1 MASISAFLEEHFR
14 HFNARETLEA
24 SRAYRSL
31 IENGGRVLMSLG
43 GAMSTAEL
51 GKSLSKMIRQDK
63 VHAISATAANLEE
76 DIFNLIGHNDY
87 KIISKY
93 RYLNPADEVALR
105 DKGFNRVTDTCIP
118 ESVIDVMEE
127 ELVKRWSQAAQRTES
142 YFPFEYI
149 YQLIEAG
156 IFDDKMQVPPE
167 NSWVLAAC
175 EKQIPI
181 YTPAFEDSTLGNI
194 FTAHVV
200 SGDIKDHSPVK
211 SGTMQFEHLIQWY
224 KHNSAEHPTGF
235 FQIGG
240 GVSADFAICVVP
252 CIRQDLRQQCDLWSY
267 FCQIGDAVASY
278 GSYSGAP
285 PNEKIT
291 WHKLD
296 ENAPAFAINS
306 DATIVAPLIFAYV
319 LGE

>member
-1 MASISAFLEEHFR
+1 MASISEFMEDHFL

-24 SRAYRSL
+24 AKAYRSL
-31 IENGGRVLMSLG
+31 IAKRGRVLLAMG

-63 VHAISATAANLEE
+63 VHAVSATAANLEE
-76 DIFNLIGHNDY
+76 DIFNLIAHNDY
-87 KIISKY
+87 EVISNY
-93 RYLNPADEVALR
+93 RCQKPADEVALR
-105 DKGFNRVTDTCIP
+105 EKGYNRVTDTCIP
-118 ESVIDVMEE
+118 EAVIALIEKEIVT
-127 ELVKRWSQAAQRTES
+127 RWSDAADRGES
-142 YFPFEYI
+142 YFFYEYI
-149 YQLIEAG
+149 YQLIEDG
-156 IFDDKMQVPPE
+156 FLDDKMQVPRE
-167 NSWVLAAC
+167 NSWVVAAFD
-175 EKQIPI
+175 KKIPI
-181 YTPAFEDSTLGNI
+181 FTPAFEDSTLGNI

-200 SGDIKDHSPVK
+200 CGAIKDHSPVK
-211 SGTMQFEHLIQWY
+211 PGTMQFERLIEWY

-252 CIRQDLRQQCDLWSY
+252 CILQDLRQQCDLWSY
-267 FCQIGDAVASY
+267 FCQISDSVTSY

-285 PNEKIT
+285 PNEKIS
-291 WHKLD
+291 WFKLNED
-296 ENAPAFAINS
+296 APAFSINS